1 MVTVPRSRPVTAL
14 AGAGPLPLANAVQPG
29 AAQPGAAQP
38 GATQPGA
45 IQPGPGGVYPDGLPL
60 PQRYW
65 SMIAIGIGITMA
77 VLDSSVANVALPAI
91 ARELGAQPAQSIW
104 IITSYQLA
112 IVISLLPVAALGE
125 TIGYRRVYQVGIAL
139 FTVGSLCCAL
149 SHSLTALV
157 AARTFQGFGA
167 AGIMAVNGALVRFTY
182 PHASLGRGVGLNALI
197 VSAAAAL
204 GPTIASGILAVANW
218 EWLFAINV
226 PFGVIN
232 LVLAWRALPRSE
244 QTGRAPD
251 FISSGLNALMFG
263 LFFVGAETMARGGG
277 GLLTAGAELAGAILA
292 AGLLVQRER
301 AQTRPLVPID
311 LLRVPL
317 FSLSV
322 LTSVCSFA
330 AYMLAFVSLPF
341 FFETVLHRDQVQT
354 GLLMTPWP
362 VALGLVAPIAG
373 RLSDRVPAAI
383 LGSAGL
389 VCLAAGLGLM
399 ALLPASPSG
408 WDIAWRMALCGLGFG
423 FFQAPNNRTMLSAA
437 PRNRAGAA
445 GGMLATARLTGQ
457 TSGATIAALTFHLAS
472 AHAEPLDLVI
482 GAGLAVAAAGV
493 SLLRLSR

>member
-1 MVTVPRSRPVTAL
+1 M
-14 AGAGPLPLANAVQPG
+14 
-29 AAQPGAAQP
+29 
-38 GATQPGA
+38 
-45 IQPGPGGVYPDGLPL
+45 
-60 PQRYW
+60 
-65 SMIAIGIGITMA
+65 
-77 VLDSSVANVALPAI
+77 
-91 ARELGAQPAQSIW
+91 
-104 IITSYQLA
+104 
-112 IVISLLPVAALGE
+112 
-125 TIGYRRVYQVGIAL
+125 
-139 FTVGSLCCAL
+139 
-149 SHSLTALV
+149 
-157 AARTFQGFGA
+157 
-167 AGIMAVNGALVRFTY
+167 
-182 PHASLGRGVGLNALI
+182 
-197 VSAAAAL
+197 
-204 GPTIASGILAVANW
+204 
-218 EWLFAINV
+218 
-226 PFGVIN
+226 
-232 LVLAWRALPRSE
+232 
-244 QTGRAPD
+244 
-251 FISSGLNALMFG
+251 
-263 LFFVGAETMARGGG
+263 
-277 GLLTAGAELAGAILA
+277 AGAILA

-482 GAGLAVAAAGV
+482 GRGAGSCGGGGELVAPVPVTRQSGRIIDEMMRMARLQSRSPVLGSGNSVTAPSWRV
-493 SLLRLSR
+493 CRKLLRLIHASL